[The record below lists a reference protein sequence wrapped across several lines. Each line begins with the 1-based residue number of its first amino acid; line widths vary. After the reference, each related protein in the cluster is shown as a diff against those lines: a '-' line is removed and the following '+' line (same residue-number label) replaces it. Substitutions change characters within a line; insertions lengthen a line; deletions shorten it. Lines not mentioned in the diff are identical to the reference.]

1 MVHHGKRRQVK
12 SSARYNVTNGVAAWL
27 LATTIAVAAQ
37 PALADGEAAL
47 SLGEAEQLALTDDP
61 NLASLDERAGALEER
76 AVADGALP
84 DPKFRFGLANMPV
97 NSFSFTQERM
107 TQFQV
112 GLTQAFPRGQTR
124 SLQTRKTGALARIE
138 RAHREDQAGKTTLS
152 VRQSWFE
159 LFYWRAAAAIL
170 EEEKQAFTNLI
181 GVLESLYAT
190 GRHTQ
195 QDVLQA
201 ELELSLLEDRQ
212 IDIERQIENAV
223 ATLAKWVGQTAA
235 RRPLPNALPDLPAPT
250 PLAELIDGLP
260 EHPAIQVQDK
270 RIDASRTDIALAEQA
285 YSPEWG
291 VGVSYGR
298 RGGEDA
304 LGRGR
309 PDFVS
314 LMVTMDLPFFTAKR
328 QDKRL
333 AASKRTAAATQYQ
346 KQDALR
352 ELRRQ
357 ADAQYAAWQRSSQR
371 AQLYERTVTMK
382 AARNL
387 EASLS
392 AYRSDVSDFSALMRA
407 QIVDLETKL
416 KALRIQIDRA
426 KAQAQ
431 LLYLQGDVS

>member
-1 MVHHGKRRQVK
+1 MVHQGTRRRFTA
-12 SSARYNVTNGVAAWL
+12 SARHNGTGRIATWL
-27 LATTIAVAAQ
+27 LAAAVASAAQ
-37 PALADGEAAL
+37 PALANGETAL

-61 NLASLDERAGALEER
+61 NLASLDERAAALEEQ

-84 DPKFRFGLANMPV
+84 DPKFRIGLANMPV
-97 NSFSFTQERM
+97 NNFSFTQERM

-124 SLQTRKTGALARIE
+124 ALQTRKTDALARIE
-138 RAHREDQAGKTTLS
+138 RAHREDQTGKTTLS

-212 IDIERQIENAV
+212 IDIERRIEDAV
-223 ATLAKWVGQTAA
+223 ATLTKWVGGNAA
-235 RRPLPNALPDLPAPT
+235 QRPLPADLPDLPVPS
-250 PLAELIDGLP
+250 PLTQLIEGLP
-260 EHPAIQVQDK
+260 EHPAIQIQDK
-270 RIDASRTDIALAEQA
+270 RIDASRTDIELAEQA

-314 LMVTMDLPFFTAKR
+314 LMVSMDLPFFTAKR
-328 QDKRL
+328 QDRRL
-333 AASKRTAAATQYQ
+333 AASKRNAAATQYQ

-357 ADAQYAAWQRSSQR
+357 AEAQYAAWQRSSER
-371 AQLYERTVTMK
+371 AQLYDRTVSMK
-382 AARNL
+382 ARRNL

-431 LLYLQGDVS
+431 LLYLQGDMS